1 MKYQAPR
8 EAKERDTEEENA
20 HPFSLNY
27 STFIK
32 HSDVPAR
39 LEDRGGVAGGWDLF
53 YGFGIFSFKGW
64 LMVVSGEEGK
74 NVQPRCRSQT
84 LSICDK

>member
-32 HSDVPAR
+32 HSDVQPDWEIGVGWQEAEIYSTG
-39 LEDRGGVAGGWDLF
+39 LE
-53 YGFGIFSFKGW
+53 FS
-64 LMVVSGEEGK
+64 VS
-74 NVQPRCRSQT
+74 R
-84 LSICDK
+84 DD